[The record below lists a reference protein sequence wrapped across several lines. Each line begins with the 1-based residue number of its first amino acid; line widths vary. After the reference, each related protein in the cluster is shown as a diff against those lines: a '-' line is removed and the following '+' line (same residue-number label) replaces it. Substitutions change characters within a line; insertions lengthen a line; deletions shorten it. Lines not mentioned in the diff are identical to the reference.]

1 MIDGN
6 LITEYTNNSLFLI
19 IFIKKA
25 NEFLEGCEIFMYCPN
40 CGKENSS
47 EDRYCIYCGS
57 ELIDNQNFPETSE
70 VDWKYVWQQIQSVTK
85 SLCKKIQRF
94 FKRHPKIAFPV
105 LAAVGCFLALSI
117 ANATVLSGESV
128 ARRYFK
134 ALMNNDSRAVY
145 ACLDLPESQ
154 FVNASE
160 FDKFFRSLG
169 YQAHNIG
176 DYEIKEYT
184 TSSIESDITSNYY
197 ITYYVRGDSP
207 THSTSVEVVNVP
219 LFFGLINRYKVLS
232 DYISSDFGVIVPAGS
247 TVSVDGI
254 ILDGSTAY
262 ENYDRYSIPSL
273 FCTGHDIAVSNSL
286 GSAEDSFVPSPG
298 YGDSYTVYAVNYNAD
313 TVNAVYAQA
322 QNQLNSIL
330 TAAIARQDFPA
341 DIVKSGDA
349 DNNVADRFSDLKSR
363 LYDTS
368 NNTGFTNIQV
378 TATTD
383 QSSQQVFD
391 ASTIQYNCTM
401 RFDYSYARR
410 WQNYWSGETGID
422 NGTSYGQAAFTYVY
436 EDGVW
441 ALESISFQM

>member
-19 IFIKKA
+19 IFIKKT

-160 FDKFFRSLG
+160 FDEFFQSLG
-169 YQAHNIG
+169 YQAHKIG
-176 DYEIKEYT
+176 DYEIEEYT
-184 TSSIESDITSNYY
+184 SSSNGSDITSNYH
-197 ITYYVRGDSP
+197 ITYYIRGDSS

-232 DYISSDFGVIVPAGS
+232 SYVSSDFEVFVPAGA
-247 TVSVDGI
+247 TVSIDGI
-254 ILDGSTAY
+254 ALSGATTY
-262 ENYDRYSIPSL
+262 ETYDRYIIPSL
-273 FCTGHDIAVSNSL
+273 FCANHTIEVVHPL
-286 GSAEDSFVPSPG
+286 GSGDDTFVPSSG
-298 YGDSYTVYAVNYNAD
+298 YGDNYTFQEIHYNSD
-313 TVNAVYAQA
+313 TVNTVYAQA

-341 DIVKSGDA
+341 DIVKFSDP
-349 DNNVADRFSDLKSR
+349 DNNVEERFTNLKSD

-368 NNTGFTNIQV
+368 NNTGFTSIQITD
-378 TATTD
+378 TAD
-383 QSSQQVFD
+383 ESYQQGFD
-391 ASTIQYNCTM
+391 ASTMMYNCTV
-401 RFDYSYARR
+401 RFDYSYTRR
-410 WQNYWSGETGID
+410 WQNYWSGETGVD
-422 NGTSYGQAAFTYVY
+422 NGTSHGQATFVY
-436 EDGVW
+436 MYEEGIW
-441 ALESISFQM
+441 TLESIGFQM

>member
-1 MIDGN
+1 M
-6 LITEYTNNSLFLI
+6 
-19 IFIKKA
+19 
-25 NEFLEGCEIFMYCPN
+25 
-40 CGKENSS
+40 
-47 EDRYCIYCGS
+47 
-57 ELIDNQNFPETSE
+57 
-70 VDWKYVWQQIQSVTK
+70 
-85 SLCKKIQRF
+85 
-94 FKRHPKIAFPV
+94 
-105 LAAVGCFLALSI
+105 
-117 ANATVLSGESV
+117 
-128 ARRYFK
+128 
-134 ALMNNDSRAVY
+134 
-145 ACLDLPESQ
+145 
-154 FVNASE
+154 
-160 FDKFFRSLG
+160 
-169 YQAHNIG
+169 
-176 DYEIKEYT
+176 
-184 TSSIESDITSNYY
+184 
-197 ITYYVRGDSP
+197 
-207 THSTSVEVVNVP
+207 
-219 LFFGLINRYKVLS
+219 
-232 DYISSDFGVIVPAGS
+232 
-247 TVSVDGI
+247 
-254 ILDGSTAY
+254 
-262 ENYDRYSIPSL
+262 
-273 FCTGHDIAVSNSL
+273 SNSL

>member
-85 SLCKKIQRF
+85 SLCKKIQ
-94 FKRHPKIAFPV
+94 RHPKIAFPV

-197 ITYYVRGDSP
+197 ITYYVRGDSS